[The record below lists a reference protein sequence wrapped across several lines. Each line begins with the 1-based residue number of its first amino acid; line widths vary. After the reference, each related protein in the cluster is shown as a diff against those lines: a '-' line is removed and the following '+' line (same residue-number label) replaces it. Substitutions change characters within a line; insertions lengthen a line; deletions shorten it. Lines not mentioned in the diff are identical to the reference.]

1 MYTRTN
7 YVMSLEIKEMIE
19 KLKEIQ
25 EKRNNVAKI
34 FSSKNEIKEKCGKK
48 ELNLRVGAIDASII
62 SQEFHSFDLIIT
74 KTVGAIFTYEKN
86 KLIKNKYYPSA
97 LPKEKINI
105 IGSTDLMELNQIKNI
120 IRLKEEISLA
130 VEMGDKCDLILI
142 DGSLVPLPGDKPTSE
157 ILKKEY
163 NELIEKY
170 LELFSKYKEKIVGV
184 VKDSRSK
191 RFIEHYNEKYNFEV
205 EINLTDSSL
214 LDVVLEKN
222 EITKEINYTKD
233 AKTNQILKDLLP
245 YSEEVKISYIKA
257 GNYDRPV
264 RIEYFTPKNEE
275 MMGLCGINDKYTYPA
290 ILIDVDLRALMDVRD
305 VDRIL
310 KEIELSPYVD
320 SKLLRRNMRPFR

>member
-1 MYTRTN
+1 MG
-7 YVMSLEIKEMIE
+7 LEIKEMIE

-25 EKRNNVAKI
+25 EKRNNVAI
-34 FSSKNEIKEKCGKK
+34 LFSSKNEIKEKCEKK

-74 KTVGAIFTYEKN
+74 KTVGAIFTYKDN
-86 KLIKNKYYPSA
+86 KLIENKYYPSA
-97 LPKEKINI
+97 LPREKINI

-170 LELFSKYKEKIVGV
+170 LELFSKYKDKLVGV

-191 RFIEHYNEKYNFEV
+191 RFIEHYSEKYNFEV

-214 LDVVLEKN
+214 LDVVLEKK
-222 EITKEINYTKD
+222 EKTKEISYAKD

-245 YSEEVKISYIKA
+245 YSEEVKVSYIKA
-257 GNYDRPV
+257 GKYDRPI
-264 RIEYFTPKNEE
+264 RIEYFNDRNEE
-275 MMGLCGINDKYTYPA
+275 LMSLCGINDKYTYPS

-305 VDRIL
+305 VERIL

-320 SKLLRRNMRPFR
+320 NKLLRRNVRPFR

>member
-1 MYTRTN
+1 
-7 YVMSLEIKEMIE
+7 MSLEIKEMIE

-25 EKRNNVAKI
+25 EKRNNIAKL
-34 FSSKNEIKEKCGKK
+34 FSSKNEIKEKCEKK
-48 ELNLRVGAIDASII
+48 ELNLKVGAIDASII

-74 KTVGAIFTYEKN
+74 KTVGAIFTYKN
-86 KLIKNKYYPSA
+86 EKLIHNEYHPSA

-170 LELFSKYKEKIVGV
+170 LELFSKYKDKIVGV

-191 RFIEHYNEKYNFEV
+191 RFIEHYSEKYNFEI
-205 EINLTDSSL
+205 ETNITDSSL
-214 LDVVLEKN
+214 LDIVLEKG
-222 EITKEINYTKD
+222 EKTKEISYAKD

-245 YSEEVKISYIKA
+245 FSEEIKVVYLKA
-257 GNYDRPV
+257 GSYDRPV
-264 RIEYFTPKNEE
+264 RIDYFTHKNEE
-275 MMGLCGINDKYTYPA
+275 MMSLCGINDKYTYPA
-290 ILIDVDLRALMDVRD
+290 ILIDVDLRALMDVKD
-305 VDRIL
+305 VERIL

-320 SKLLRRNMRPFR
+320 NKLLRRNVRPFR